1 MADVSHVYPNL
12 VGTAGFQLAAD
23 VGIALVAAH
32 HLPMGDGAAP
42 APLGD
47 AHFLSVRGM
56 PPDGRVHGAAVFLHN
71 AADDGLVSSGHGVV
85 FQLRGQHGVGVIVFR
100 HGQQSRRV
108 LVDAVDDSRAQ
119 LAVDAG
125 KIVPQGVEQAVDQ
138 GIVGVSGGGMHHQPL
153 GLVDDQQIVVLID
166 DVQGHFGGNDVHS
179 LGFGNRVLH
188 PVADV

>member
-1 MADVSHVYPNL
+1 M
-12 VGTAGFQLAAD
+12 
-23 VGIALVAAH
+23 
-32 HLPMGDGAAP
+32 
-42 APLGD
+42 
-47 AHFLSVRGM
+47 
-56 PPDGRVHGAAVFLHN
+56 
-71 AADDGLVSSGHGVV
+71 GVV
-85 FQLRGQHGVGVIVFR
+85 VFR

-179 LGFGNRVLH
+179 LGFGDGVLH